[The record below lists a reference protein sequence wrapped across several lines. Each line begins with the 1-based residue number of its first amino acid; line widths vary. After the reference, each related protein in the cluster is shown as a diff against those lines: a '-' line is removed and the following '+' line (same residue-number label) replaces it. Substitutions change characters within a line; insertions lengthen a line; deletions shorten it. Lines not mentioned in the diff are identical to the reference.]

1 MNKIT
6 LLGRLTK
13 DVELKLIGDR
23 PLAEFSLAVNRRY
36 KNAQGERETD
46 FFNCKLWGKTAET
59 LQQHTMKGQQLLV
72 SGRVENRTF
81 VNQEGQNVKFT
92 EVIVEE
98 FDFVEKSPNQVTGFN
113 QNGFNGNGF
122 NQNQGGFNQNQ
133 RGFSTVSG
141 YSTVN
146 ANGNASGY
154 FQNQNQNGFNQ
165 NQRGFNDFNG
175 FKTGATNPNNGF
187 NQNQNGF
194 NVNEDDLPF

>member
-13 DVELKLIGDR
+13 DVELKFIGDK
-23 PLAEFSLAVNRRY
+23 PLAEFSLAVDRKY

-46 FFNCKLWGKTAET
+46 FFNCKLWGKMAET
-59 LQQHTMKGQQLLV
+59 LQQHTMKGQRLLV
-72 SGRVENRTF
+72 AGRVEIRTF
-81 VNQEGQNVKFT
+81 TNQEGQNVRFT
-92 EVIVEE
+92 EIIVEE
-98 FDFVEKSPNQVTGFN
+98 FDFVEKSPNQNNGFN
-113 QNGFNGNGF
+113 QGRFNGNGF
-122 NQNQGGFNQNQ
+122 NQNGYNQNQGGFNN
-133 RGFSTVSG
+133 RGFN
-141 YSTVN
+141 TVN

-154 FQNQNQNGFNQ
+154 FNQNQSQNGFNQ
-165 NQRGFNDFNG
+165 NQGFNDFNG

>member
-23 PLAEFSLAVNRRY
+23 PLAEFSLAVNRKY

-81 VNQEGQNVKFT
+81 VNQEGQSAKFT

-98 FDFVEKSPNQVTGFN
+98 FDFVEKSPNNGFSQGGFN
-113 QNGFNGNGF
+113 QSGF
-122 NQNQGGFNQNQ
+122 NQNQGGYNQGGFNNNQ
-133 RGFSTVSG
+133 GFN
-141 YSTVN
+141 TVN
-146 ANGNASGY
+146 ANGNASG
-154 FQNQNQNGFNQ
+154 FFNQ
-165 NQRGFNDFNG
+165 NQGFNQQNFNG
-175 FKTGATNPNNGF
+175 FRTGATNPNNGF
-187 NQNQNGF
+187 NQNQGGF
-194 NVNEDDLPF
+194 NNVQNVNEDDLPF

>member
-23 PLAEFSLAVNRRY
+23 PLAEFSLAVNRKY

-59 LQQHTMKGQQLLV
+59 LQQHTTKGQQLLV

-98 FDFVEKSPNQVTGFN
+98 FDFVEKSPNQNNGYN
-113 QNGFNGNGF
+113 QGGFNGNGF
-122 NQNQGGFNQNQ
+122 NQNQGGFNQN
-133 RGFSTVSG
+133 GFN
-141 YSTVN
+141 TVN

-154 FQNQNQNGFNQ
+154 FQNQSQNGFNQ
-165 NQRGFNDFNG
+165 NQGFNNFNG

-187 NQNQNGF
+187 NQNQGF

>member
-23 PLAEFSLAVNRRY
+23 PLAEFSLAVNRKY

-98 FDFVEKSPNQVTGFN
+98 FDFVEKSPNQNQGFN
-113 QNGFNGNGF
+113 QNGFNNNGF
-122 NQNQGGFNQNQ
+122 NQNQGGYNQGGFNQN
-133 RGFSTVSG
+133 GFN
-141 YSTVN
+141 TVN

-165 NQRGFNDFNG
+165 NQGFNDFNG
-175 FKTGATNPNNGF
+175 FKTWATNTNNGF

>member
-23 PLAEFSLAVNRRY
+23 PLAEFSLAVNRRF

-46 FFNCKLWGKTAET
+46 FFNCKFWGKTAET

-98 FDFVEKSPNQVTGFN
+98 FNFVEKSPNQNNGYN
-113 QNGFNGNGF
+113 QGGFNGNGF
-122 NQNQGGFNQNQ
+122 NQNQGGFNQN
-133 RGFSTVSG
+133 GFN
-141 YSTVN
+141 TVN

-154 FQNQNQNGFNQ
+154 FQNQSQNGFNQ
-165 NQRGFNDFNG
+165 NQGFNNFNG

-187 NQNQNGF
+187 NQNQGF

>member
-23 PLAEFSLAVNRRY
+23 PLAEFSLAVNRKY

-98 FDFVEKSPNQVTGFN
+98 FDFVEKSPNQNNGYN
-113 QNGFNGNGF
+113 QGGFNGNGF
-122 NQNQGGFNQNQ
+122 NQNQGGFNQN
-133 RGFSTVSG
+133 GFN
-141 YSTVN
+141 TVN

-154 FQNQNQNGFNQ
+154 FQNQSQNGFNQ
-165 NQRGFNDFNG
+165 NQGFNSFNG

-187 NQNQNGF
+187 NQNQGGF
-194 NVNEDDLPF
+194 NNVQNVNEDDLPF

>member
-81 VNQEGQNVKFT
+81 VNQEGQNVRFT

-98 FDFVEKSPNQVTGFN
+98 FDFVEKSPNQNQGFN
-113 QNGFNGNGF
+113 QNGFNQGGY
-122 NQNQGGFNQNQ
+122 NQNQGGFNQ
-133 RGFSTVSG
+133 GG
-141 YSTVN
+141 YNTVN

-154 FQNQNQNGFNQ
+154 FQNQSQNGFNQ
-165 NQRGFNDFNG
+165 NQGFNSFNG
-175 FKTGATNPNNGF
+175 FKTGATNTNNEF
-187 NQNQNGF
+187 NQNQGGF
-194 NVNEDDLPF
+194 NVNADDLPF

>member
-13 DVELKLIGDR
+13 DVELKMIGDR
-23 PLAEFSLAVNRRY
+23 PLAEFSLAVNRKY

-92 EVIVEE
+92 EIIVEE
-98 FDFVEKSPNQVTGFN
+98 FDFVEKSPNQN
-113 QNGFNGNGF
+113 NGFSQGGY
-122 NQNQGGFNQNQ
+122 NQGGFNNNQ
-133 RGFSTVSG
+133 GFN
-141 YSTVN
+141 TVN

-165 NQRGFNDFNG
+165 NQGFNNFNG

-187 NQNQNGF
+187 NQNQGF

>member
-13 DVELKLIGDR
+13 DVELKMIGDR
-23 PLAEFSLAVNRRY
+23 PLAEFSLAVDRKY

-59 LQQHTMKGQQLLV
+59 LQQYTMKGQRLLV
-72 SGRVENRTF
+72 AGHVENRTF
-81 VNQEGQNVKFT
+81 VNQEGQNVRFT

-98 FDFVEKSPNQVTGFN
+98 FDFVEKSPNNGFSQGGFN
-113 QNGFNGNGF
+113 QNGF
-122 NQNQGGFNQNQ
+122 NQNQGGYNQGGFNNNQ
-133 RGFSTVSG
+133 GFN
-141 YSTVN
+141 TVN

-154 FQNQNQNGFNQ
+154 FNNQNQGGFNQ
-165 NQRGFNDFNG
+165 NQGFNNFNG

-187 NQNQNGF
+187 NQNQGGF
-194 NVNEDDLPF
+194 NNVQNVNEDDLPF

>member
-23 PLAEFSLAVNRRY
+23 PLAEFSLAVNRKY

-81 VNQEGQNVKFT
+81 VNQEGQNVRFT

-98 FDFVEKSPNQVTGFN
+98 FDFVEKSPNQNNGFN
-113 QNGFNGNGF
+113 QNQGGYNQGGFNNNQGFNTVNANGNASGFFNQNQGFNQQNFNGFRTWATNSNNGF
-122 NQNQGGFNQNQ
+122 NQNQGGFNNVQ
-133 RGFSTVSG
+133 
-141 YSTVN
+141 
-146 ANGNASGY
+146 
-154 FQNQNQNGFNQ
+154 
-165 NQRGFNDFNG
+165 
-175 FKTGATNPNNGF
+175 
-187 NQNQNGF
+187 

>member
-13 DVELKLIGDR
+13 DVELKMIGDR
-23 PLAEFSLAVNRRY
+23 PLAEFSLAVNRKY

-98 FDFVEKSPNQVTGFN
+98 FDFVEKSPNQNNGYN
-113 QNGFNGNGF
+113 QGGFNGNGF
-122 NQNQGGFNQNQ
+122 NQNGFNQNQ
-133 RGFSTVSG
+133 GFN
-141 YSTVN
+141 TVN

-154 FQNQNQNGFNQ
+154 FQNQSQNGFNQ
-165 NQRGFNDFNG
+165 NQGFNNFNG

-187 NQNQNGF
+187 NQNQGF

>member
-23 PLAEFSLAVNRRY
+23 PLAEFSLAVNRRF

-59 LQQHTMKGQQLLV
+59 LQQHTIKGQQLLV

-98 FDFVEKSPNQVTGFN
+98 FDFVEKSPNQNNGFN
-113 QNGFNGNGF
+113 QGGFNGNGF
-122 NQNQGGFNQNQ
+122 NQNQGGYNQGGFN
-133 RGFSTVSG
+133 
-141 YSTVN
+141 TVN

-165 NQRGFNDFNG
+165 NQGFNSFNG

-187 NQNQNGF
+187 NQNQGGF
-194 NVNEDDLPF
+194 NNVQNVNDDDLPF

>member
-23 PLAEFSLAVNRRY
+23 PLAEFSLAVDRKY

-59 LQQHTMKGQQLLV
+59 LQQHTMKGQRLLV
-72 SGRVENRTF
+72 AGRVEIRTF
-81 VNQEGQNVKFT
+81 TNQEGQNVRFT

-98 FDFVEKSPNQVTGFN
+98 FDFVEKSPNQNQGFN
-113 QNGFNGNGF
+113 QNGFNQGGY
-122 NQNQGGFNQNQ
+122 NQGGFNQNQ

-154 FQNQNQNGFNQ
+154 FQQNQNQNGFNQ
-165 NQRGFNDFNG
+165 NQGFNDFNG

-187 NQNQNGF
+187 NQNQGGF

>member
-23 PLAEFSLAVNRRY
+23 PLAEFSLAVNRKY

-98 FDFVEKSPNQVTGFN
+98 FDFVEKSPNQNNGYN
-113 QNGFNGNGF
+113 QGGFNGNGF
-122 NQNQGGFNQNQ
+122 NQNQGGFNQN
-133 RGFSTVSG
+133 GFN
-141 YSTVN
+141 TVN

-154 FQNQNQNGFNQ
+154 FQNQSQNGFNQ
-165 NQRGFNDFNG
+165 NQGFNSFNG
-175 FKTGATNPNNGF
+175 FNTGATNPNNGF
-187 NQNQNGF
+187 NQNQGGF
-194 NVNEDDLPF
+194 NNVQNVNEDDLPF

>member
-23 PLAEFSLAVNRRY
+23 PLAEFSLAVNRKY

-46 FFNCKLWGKTAET
+46 FFNCKLWGKIAET
-59 LQQHTMKGQQLLV
+59 LQQYTMKGQQLLV
-72 SGRVENRTF
+72 AGRVENRTF
-81 VNQEGQNVKFT
+81 VNQEGQNVKST

-98 FDFVEKSPNQVTGFN
+98 FDFVEKSPNQNNGYN
-113 QNGFNGNGF
+113 QGGFNGNGF
-122 NQNQGGFNQNQ
+122 NQNQGGFNQN
-133 RGFSTVSG
+133 GFN
-141 YSTVN
+141 TVN

-165 NQRGFNDFNG
+165 NQGFNSFNG

-187 NQNQNGF
+187 NQNQGF
-194 NVNEDDLPF
+194 NNVQNVNEDDLPF

>member
-81 VNQEGQNVKFT
+81 VNQEGQNVRFT

-98 FDFVEKSPNQVTGFN
+98 FDFVEKSPNQNQGFNQGGYNQGGFN
-113 QNGFNGNGF
+113 QNGFN
-122 NQNQGGFNQNQ
+122 
-133 RGFSTVSG
+133 
-141 YSTVN
+141 TVN

-154 FQNQNQNGFNQ
+154 FQNQNGFNQ
-165 NQRGFNDFNG
+165 NQGFNDFNG
-175 FKTGATNPNNGF
+175 FKTGATNTNNGF
-187 NQNQNGF
+187 NQNQGGF

>member
-23 PLAEFSLAVNRRY
+23 PLAEFSLAVNRKY
-36 KNAQGERETD
+36 KNAQGERGTD

-98 FDFVEKSPNQVTGFN
+98 FDFVEKSPNQNNGYN
-113 QNGFNGNGF
+113 QGGFNGNGF
-122 NQNQGGFNQNQ
+122 NQNQGGFNQN
-133 RGFSTVSG
+133 GFN
-141 YSTVN
+141 TVN

-154 FQNQNQNGFNQ
+154 FQNQYQNGFNS
-165 NQRGFNDFNG
+165 FNG
-175 FKTGATNPNNGF
+175 FNTGATNPNNGF
-187 NQNQNGF
+187 NQNQGGF
-194 NVNEDDLPF
+194 NNVQNVNEDDLPF

>member
-23 PLAEFSLAVNRRY
+23 PLAEFSLAVNRKY

-98 FDFVEKSPNQVTGFN
+98 FDFVEKSPNQNNGYNQGGFN
-113 QNGFNGNGF
+113 QNGF
-122 NQNQGGFNQNQ
+122 NQNQGGFNQN
-133 RGFSTVSG
+133 GFN
-141 YSTVN
+141 TVN

-165 NQRGFNDFNG
+165 NQGFNSFNG
-175 FKTGATNPNNGF
+175 FKMGATNPNNGF
-187 NQNQNGF
+187 NQNQGGF
-194 NVNEDDLPF
+194 NNVQNVNEDDLPF

>member
-23 PLAEFSLAVNRRY
+23 PLAEFSLAVNRKY

-59 LQQHTMKGQQLLV
+59 LQQYTMKGQQLLV

-98 FDFVEKSPNQVTGFN
+98 FDFVEKSPNQNNGYN
-113 QNGFNGNGF
+113 QGGFNGNGF
-122 NQNQGGFNQNQ
+122 NQNGFN
-133 RGFSTVSG
+133 
-141 YSTVN
+141 TVN

-165 NQRGFNDFNG
+165 NQGFNNFNG

-187 NQNQNGF
+187 NQNQGGF
-194 NVNEDDLPF
+194 NNVQNVNEDDLPF

>member
-23 PLAEFSLAVNRRY
+23 PLAEFSLAVNRKY

-81 VNQEGQNVKFT
+81 VNQEGQNVRFT

-98 FDFVEKSPNQVTGFN
+98 FDFVEKSPNQNNGFNQGGFN
-113 QNGFNGNGF
+113 QNGFNQ
-122 NQNQGGFNQNQ
+122 NQN
-133 RGFSTVSG
+133 GFSTVSG
-141 YSTVN
+141 FSTVN

-165 NQRGFNDFNG
+165 NQGFNNFNG

-187 NQNQNGF
+187 NQNQGGF
-194 NVNEDDLPF
+194 NNVQNVNEDDLPF

>member
-23 PLAEFSLAVNRRY
+23 PLAEFSLAVNRRF

-81 VNQEGQNVKFT
+81 TNQEGQNVRFT

-98 FDFVEKSPNQVTGFN
+98 FDFVEKSPNQNQGFN
-113 QNGFNGNGF
+113 QNGFNQGGFNQGGF
-122 NQNQGGFNQNQ
+122 NQNQGGFNQN
-133 RGFSTVSG
+133 GFN
-141 YSTVN
+141 TVN

-154 FQNQNQNGFNQ
+154 FQQNQNQNGFNQ
-165 NQRGFNDFNG
+165 NQGFNDFNG
-175 FKTGATNPNNGF
+175 FKTGATNTNNGF
-187 NQNQNGF
+187 NQNQGGF

>member
-81 VNQEGQNVKFT
+81 TNQEGQNVKFT

-98 FDFVEKSPNQVTGFN
+98 FDFVEKSPSQNQGFN
-113 QNGFNGNGF
+113 QGGFNNNGFS
-122 NQNQGGFNQNQ
+122 QNQGGYNQNQ
-133 RGFSTVSG
+133 RGFSTVN
-141 YSTVN
+141 T
-146 ANGNASGY
+146 NGNASGY

-165 NQRGFNDFNG
+165 NQGFNDFNG
-175 FKTGATNPNNGF
+175 FKTRATNTNNGF

>member
-23 PLAEFSLAVNRRY
+23 PLAEFSLAVNRRF

-72 SGRVENRTF
+72 SGRVENRMFT
-81 VNQEGQNVKFT
+81 NQEGQNVKFT

-98 FDFVEKSPNQVTGFN
+98 FDFVEKSPNQNQGFN
-113 QNGFNGNGF
+113 QGGFNNNGF
-122 NQNQGGFNQNQ
+122 NQNQGGYNQGGFNQN
-133 RGFSTVSG
+133 GFN
-141 YSTVN
+141 TVN

-154 FQNQNQNGFNQ
+154 FQNQSQNGFNQ
-165 NQRGFNDFNG
+165 NQGFNSFNG

-187 NQNQNGF
+187 DQNQNGF

>member
-23 PLAEFSLAVNRRY
+23 PLAEFSLAVNRKY

-81 VNQEGQNVKFT
+81 VNQEGQNVRFT

-98 FDFVEKSPNQVTGFN
+98 FDFVEKSPNQNQGFN
-113 QNGFNGNGF
+113 QNGFNQGGY
-122 NQNQGGFNQNQ
+122 NQNQGGFNQ
-133 RGFSTVSG
+133 GG
-141 YSTVN
+141 YNTVN

-154 FQNQNQNGFNQ
+154 FQNQSQNGFNQ
-165 NQRGFNDFNG
+165 NQGFNSFNG

-187 NQNQNGF
+187 NQNQGGF

>member
-23 PLAEFSLAVNRRY
+23 PLAEFSLAVNRKY

-98 FDFVEKSPNQVTGFN
+98 FDFVEKNPNQNNGYN
-113 QNGFNGNGF
+113 QGGFNGNGF
-122 NQNQGGFNQNQ
+122 NQNQGGFNQN
-133 RGFSTVSG
+133 GFN
-141 YSTVN
+141 TVN

-165 NQRGFNDFNG
+165 NQGFNSFNG

-187 NQNQNGF
+187 NQNQGF

>member
-23 PLAEFSLAVNRRY
+23 PLAEFSLAVDRKY

-59 LQQHTMKGQQLLV
+59 LQQYTMKGQRLLV

-98 FDFVEKSPNQVTGFN
+98 FDFVEKSPNQNNGFSQGGFN
-113 QNGFNGNGF
+113 QNGF
-122 NQNQGGFNQNQ
+122 NQNQGGYNQGGFNNNQ
-133 RGFSTVSG
+133 GFN
-141 YSTVN
+141 TVN
-146 ANGNASGY
+146 ANGNASG
-154 FQNQNQNGFNQ
+154 FFNQ
-165 NQRGFNDFNG
+165 NQGFNQQNFNG
-175 FKTGATNPNNGF
+175 FRTGATNPNNGF
-187 NQNQNGF
+187 NQNQGGF
-194 NVNEDDLPF
+194 NNVQNVNEDDLPF

>member
-13 DVELKLIGDR
+13 DVELKMIGDR
-23 PLAEFSLAVNRRY
+23 PLAEFSLAVNRKY

-98 FDFVEKSPNQVTGFN
+98 FDFVEKSPNQN
-113 QNGFNGNGF
+113 NGFSQGGF
-122 NQNQGGFNQNQ
+122 NQNQGGYNQGGFNNNQ
-133 RGFSTVSG
+133 GFN
-141 YSTVN
+141 TVN
-146 ANGNASGY
+146 ANENASGY

-165 NQRGFNDFNG
+165 NQGFNNFNG

-187 NQNQNGF
+187 NQNQGF

>member
-23 PLAEFSLAVNRRY
+23 PLAEFSLAVNRKY

-98 FDFVEKSPNQVTGFN
+98 FDFVEKSPNQNNGFNQGGFN
-113 QNGFNGNGF
+113 QNGFNQ
-122 NQNQGGFNQNQ
+122 NQN
-133 RGFSTVSG
+133 GFSTVSG
-141 YSTVN
+141 FSTVN

-165 NQRGFNDFNG
+165 NQGFNNFNG

-187 NQNQNGF
+187 NQNQGF

>member
-23 PLAEFSLAVNRRY
+23 PLAEFSLAVNRKY

-81 VNQEGQNVKFT
+81 VNQEGQNVRFT

-98 FDFVEKSPNQVTGFN
+98 FDFVEKSPNQNNGFN
-113 QNGFNGNGF
+113 QGGFNQNGF
-122 NQNQGGFNQNQ
+122 NQNQGGYNQGGFNNNQ
-133 RGFSTVSG
+133 GFN
-141 YSTVN
+141 TVN
-146 ANGNASGY
+146 ANGNASG
-154 FQNQNQNGFNQ
+154 FFNQ
-165 NQRGFNDFNG
+165 NQGFNQQNFNG
-175 FKTGATNPNNGF
+175 FRTGATNPNNGF
-187 NQNQNGF
+187 NQNQGGF
-194 NVNEDDLPF
+194 NNVQNVNEDDLPF

>member
-98 FDFVEKSPNQVTGFN
+98 FDFVEKSPNQNNGYN
-113 QNGFNGNGF
+113 QGGFNGNGF
-122 NQNQGGFNQNQ
+122 NQNQGGFNQN
-133 RGFSTVSG
+133 GFN
-141 YSTVN
+141 TVN

-154 FQNQNQNGFNQ
+154 FQNQSQNRFNQ
-165 NQRGFNDFNG
+165 NQGFNSFNG
-175 FKTGATNPNNGF
+175 FNTGATNPNNGF
-187 NQNQNGF
+187 NQNQGGF
-194 NVNEDDLPF
+194 NNVQNVNEDDLPF

>member
-23 PLAEFSLAVNRRY
+23 PLAEFSLAVNRRF

-81 VNQEGQNVKFT
+81 TNQEGQNVRFT

-98 FDFVEKSPNQVTGFN
+98 FDFVEKSPNHNQGFN
-113 QNGFNGNGF
+113 QNGFNQGGYNQGGF
-122 NQNQGGFNQNQ
+122 NQNQGGFNQN
-133 RGFSTVSG
+133 GF
-141 YSTVN
+141 STVN

-154 FQNQNQNGFNQ
+154 FQQNQNQNGFNQ
-165 NQRGFNDFNG
+165 NQGFNDFNG
-175 FKTGATNPNNGF
+175 FKTGATNTNNGF

>member
-23 PLAEFSLAVNRRY
+23 PLAEFSLAVNRKY

-98 FDFVEKSPNQVTGFN
+98 FDFVEKSTN
-113 QNGFNGNGF
+113 QNNGYNQGGFNGNGF
-122 NQNQGGFNQNQ
+122 NQNQGGFNQN
-133 RGFSTVSG
+133 GFN
-141 YSTVN
+141 TVN

-154 FQNQNQNGFNQ
+154 FQNQSQNGFNQ
-165 NQRGFNDFNG
+165 NQGFNSFNG
-175 FKTGATNPNNGF
+175 FKAGATNPNNGF
-187 NQNQNGF
+187 NQNQGGF
-194 NVNEDDLPF
+194 NNVQNVNEDDLPF

>member
-23 PLAEFSLAVNRRY
+23 PLAEFSIAVNRKY

-98 FDFVEKSPNQVTGFN
+98 FDFVEKSPNQNNGYN
-113 QNGFNGNGF
+113 QGGFNGNGF
-122 NQNQGGFNQNQ
+122 NQNQGGFNQN
-133 RGFSTVSG
+133 GFN
-141 YSTVN
+141 TVN

-154 FQNQNQNGFNQ
+154 FQNQSQNGFNQ
-165 NQRGFNDFNG
+165 NQGFNNFNG

-187 NQNQNGF
+187 NQNQGF

>member
-13 DVELKLIGDR
+13 DVELKMIGDR
-23 PLAEFSLAVNRRY
+23 PLAEFSLAVNRKY

-98 FDFVEKSPNQVTGFN
+98 FDFVEKSPNQN
-113 QNGFNGNGF
+113 NGY
-122 NQNQGGFNQNQ
+122 NQGGFNQNQ
-133 RGFSTVSG
+133 GFN
-141 YSTVN
+141 TVN

-154 FQNQNQNGFNQ
+154 FQNQSQNGFNQ
-165 NQRGFNDFNG
+165 NQGFNNFNG

-187 NQNQNGF
+187 NQNQGF

>member
-23 PLAEFSLAVNRRY
+23 PLAEFSLAVNRKY

-98 FDFVEKSPNQVTGFN
+98 FDFVEKSPNQNNGFSQGGFN
-113 QNGFNGNGF
+113 QNGF
-122 NQNQGGFNQNQ
+122 NQNQGGFNQN
-133 RGFSTVSG
+133 GFN
-141 YSTVN
+141 TVN

-154 FQNQNQNGFNQ
+154 FQNQSQNGFNQ
-165 NQRGFNDFNG
+165 NQGFNNFNG

-187 NQNQNGF
+187 NQNQGGF
-194 NVNEDDLPF
+194 NNVQNVNEDDLPF

>member
-72 SGRVENRTF
+72 SGRAENRTF
-81 VNQEGQNVKFT
+81 TNQEGQNVKFT

-98 FDFVEKSPNQVTGFN
+98 FDFVEKSPNQNQGFN

-122 NQNQGGFNQNQ
+122 NQNQGGYNQGGFN
-133 RGFSTVSG
+133 RGG
-141 YSTVN
+141 YNTVN

-154 FQNQNQNGFNQ
+154 FQQNQNQNGFNQ
-165 NQRGFNDFNG
+165 NQGFNDFNG
-175 FKTGATNPNNGF
+175 FKTGATNTNNGF

>member
-23 PLAEFSLAVNRRY
+23 PLAEFSLAVKRKY

-98 FDFVEKSPNQVTGFN
+98 FDFVEKSPNQNNGYN
-113 QNGFNGNGF
+113 QGGFNGNGF
-122 NQNQGGFNQNQ
+122 NQNQGGFNQN
-133 RGFSTVSG
+133 GFN
-141 YSTVN
+141 TVN

-165 NQRGFNDFNG
+165 NQGFNNFNG

-187 NQNQNGF
+187 NQNQGGF